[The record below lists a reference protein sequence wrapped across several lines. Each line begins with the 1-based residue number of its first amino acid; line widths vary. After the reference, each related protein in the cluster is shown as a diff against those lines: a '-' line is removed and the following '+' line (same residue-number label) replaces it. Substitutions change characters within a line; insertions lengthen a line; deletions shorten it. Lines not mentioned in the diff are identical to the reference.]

1 MSASK
6 WILALTLLWALLVAA
21 GFAHTQLGT
30 PTGDGFVRGM
40 NLLMAFLLWQLGAIA
55 VAIAVFVIRI
65 SQRKTLTSTIRV
77 IGLIAPVVSLVAVV
91 YAISWLS
98 FAS

>member
-6 WILALTLLWALLVAA
+6 WIVALTLLWVVLVAA
-21 GFAHTQLGT
+21 GFAYTQLAS
-30 PTGDGFVRGM
+30 PTGDGFARGM
-40 NLLMAFLLWQLGAIA
+40 NLLFGFALFQLGAIA

-65 SQRKTLTSTIRV
+65 SQRKALTPAIRV

-91 YAISWLS
+91 YAITWLS
-98 FAS
+98 FAP